1 MAGFFWNIRGFNKSI
16 KQEVVRNWSR
26 NNNMQFG
33 CLIETRV
40 KERKARKIVSEV
52 FAGWDSMTNYEHHN
66 LGRIWVVWQQSVRMS
81 PVYKSSQIIT
91 CSILM
96 EGVEEEFFCSF
107 IYAANGIE
115 ERKELWDDLR
125 SHYDS
130 PMFKDKNWMIMGDF
144 NEILD
149 IEEHSGFAS
158 SPRLPG
164 GMRDFQEIASYC
176 GLTDMGYQGPKF
188 TWCNKREEGLICK
201 KLDRVLIN
209 ERWLHSSR
217 AYCVFEPGGCSDH
230 LRCRIQL
237 VVEETRKRKP
247 FKFTNCIAKMP
258 EFLPLMEE
266 NWRGN
271 EALFH
276 STTAMFKLTKQLKA
290 LKQPLR
296 LLCKDKLGDLPKK
309 TREAFKTLCEKQK
322 ATLEQ
327 PLASAIREEA
337 AAYER
342 WQRLAY
348 LEEEFYKQR
357 SKLHWLDVG
366 DGNNRVFH
374 NAIKVREVRN
384 GIREVMRAD
393 GTLAKTDEEIK
404 VEAEGFFSQFL
415 NAVPEDFEGVTV
427 ERLRELLGFQCSEID
442 CGKLVKEVT
451 KEEIKEVLFKM
462 PGHKSPGPDGYT
474 SEFFKETWQII
485 GDDVTIA
492 VQSFFI
498 KGFLPKGLN
507 STILALI
514 PKTTEAKIMKDYR
527 PISCCNVL
535 YKIISKLLANRLKGI
550 LPKCISWNQSA
561 FIKER
566 LLMENVLLAT
576 EIVKDYHRED
586 ISPRCAMMIDISKAF
601 DSVQWSFLL
610 NTLQALGLPEKF
622 IKWISLCITTAS
634 FSVQVNGELAGYF
647 QSNRGLRQGC
657 SLSPY
662 LFVICMNVLSK
673 MLDEAAA
680 RNLIGFH
687 PKCKNIGLTHL
698 CFADDLMVFIE
709 GSRRSVEGI
718 LRVFEEFDKMS
729 GLKISL
735 EKSTLFMAG
744 FSDQKRAEIVSH
756 FPLASGNLP
765 VRYLGLPL
773 LTKNM
778 SVNDFLPLVEKIRK
792 RIGSWTG
799 RFLSYAG
806 RLQLINSVIMS
817 LVNFWMAAFRLPSG
831 CIQEIERICSAFLWS
846 GVEMNSRKTKIS
858 WKEVCRTKQE
868 GGLGIRS
875 LKEMNVVCILKLIW
889 RILAAKSLWVSWIKM
904 YLIRKG
910 SFWSIKDTSQLGSW
924 TWRKILKY
932 REKAKELY
940 RVEVRNG
947 ERASFWYDKWSP
959 LGCLKDLLGNGG
971 CIDMGLTENAKVA
984 DCRCHRRKNHR
995 FMILNRVEQE
1005 IEKFKVSWRQDEE
1018 DVYLW
1023 RSGNNKFKE
1032 KFSTAETWQQIREQH
1047 QQYDWH
1053 KAVWFKHATP
1063 KYSFVVW
1070 VALRDRLSTG
1080 SRMAQWSASVDTSC
1094 IFCQVPVETVDHLF
1108 FECSYSKQIWE
1119 KLARG
1124 VLRDRFTS
1132 SWSDIRRII
1141 VDEDQ
1146 EKMLLFTIRYVFQTA
1161 VHSIWRERNRRR
1173 HGEAASPY
1181 ALIAKLIDKT
1191 MRNKFSIIQ
1200 KKGDK
1205 RLAGGLQYWFSTR

>member
-1 MAGFFWNIRGFNKSI
+1 
-16 KQEVVRNWSR
+16 
-26 NNNMQFG
+26 
-33 CLIETRV
+33 
-40 KERKARKIVSEV
+40 
-52 FAGWDSMTNYEHHN
+52 
-66 LGRIWVVWQQSVRMS
+66 
-81 PVYKSSQIIT
+81 
-91 CSILM
+91 
-96 EGVEEEFFCSF
+96 
-107 IYAANGIE
+107 
-115 ERKELWDDLR
+115 
-125 SHYDS
+125 
-130 PMFKDKNWMIMGDF
+130 
-144 NEILD
+144 
-149 IEEHSGFAS
+149 
-158 SPRLPG
+158 
-164 GMRDFQEIASYC
+164 
-176 GLTDMGYQGPKF
+176 
-188 TWCNKREEGLICK
+188 
-201 KLDRVLIN
+201 
-209 ERWLHSSR
+209 
-217 AYCVFEPGGCSDH
+217 
-230 LRCRIQL
+230 
-237 VVEETRKRKP
+237 
-247 FKFTNCIAKMP
+247 
-258 EFLPLMEE
+258 
-266 NWRGN
+266 
-271 EALFH
+271 
-276 STTAMFKLTKQLKA
+276 
-290 LKQPLR
+290 
-296 LLCKDKLGDLPKK
+296 
-309 TREAFKTLCEKQK
+309 
-322 ATLEQ
+322 
-327 PLASAIREEA
+327 
-337 AAYER
+337 
-342 WQRLAY
+342 
-348 LEEEFYKQR
+348 
-357 SKLHWLDVG
+357 
-366 DGNNRVFH
+366 
-374 NAIKVREVRN
+374 
-384 GIREVMRAD
+384 MRAD

-778 SVNDFLPLVEKIRK
+778 QVATDKFSHHELGKLLDGSFQVAKWLHSGNRANLFGFL
-792 RIGSWTG
+792 
-799 RFLSYAG
+799 
-806 RLQLINSVIMS
+806 M
-817 LVNFWMAAFRLPSG
+817 
-831 CIQEIERICSAFLWS
+831 
-846 GVEMNSRKTKIS
+846 
-858 WKEVCRTKQE
+858 VC
-868 GGLGIRS
+868 
-875 LKEMNVVCILKLIW
+875 
-889 RILAAKSLWVSWIKM
+889 WIKM

-1205 RLAGGLQYWFSTR
+1205 RLAGGLKFDWEEPVGVRAGNPVGVSAGKSSRSESWLPSRSES